1 MITLKELRETGDN
14 KEEINGST
22 ENNEKIFLNVEDLLI
37 I

>member
-22 ENNEKIFLNVEDLLI
+22 ENNEKKYF
-37 I
+37 